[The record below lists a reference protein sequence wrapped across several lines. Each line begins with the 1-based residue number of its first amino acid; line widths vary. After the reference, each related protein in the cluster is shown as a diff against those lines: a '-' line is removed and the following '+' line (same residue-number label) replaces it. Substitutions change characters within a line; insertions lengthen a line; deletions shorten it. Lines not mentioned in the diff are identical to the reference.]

1 MFKFNNVAR
10 VNLVE
15 SKNLKDN
22 KYRLV
27 CAFHITETFVNYQG
41 TLTFKFP
48 IQKKCNYVS
57 GDFHISKLDREI
69 TRAKSYLRTERL
81 EFTNHF
87 PEEYEGDDSIYTF
100 VYAHNFMRF

>member
-1 MFKFNNVAR
+1 MFTSSNVAR
-10 VNLVE
+10 VKILVT
-15 SKNLKDN
+15 KNLNVN

-27 CAFHITETFVNYQG
+27 CAFNVTETFINSSG
-41 TLTFKFP
+41 TESFKFP

-57 GDFHISKLDREI
+57 GDFHISNLDREI
-69 TRAKSYLRTERL
+69 ARAKSHLRTERL
-81 EFTNHF
+81 EFTKHF